1 MIQLQQVEL
10 RRGIN
15 ALFTGADLTVFP
27 GQKVGIVGANG
38 CGKSSLFALLQGKLH
53 ADTGNVSMPAA
64 WVIATVAQETPALDC
79 SALDYVLQGD
89 EALFPL
95 LLKARSQCSESDL
108 ALVHQQIEALDGYRA
123 EAKAGTLLAGLGF
136 SGEMQGLPVK
146 SFSGGWRMRMNLAK
160 ALMKPADLL
169 LLDEPTNHLD
179 LDAVLWLEKYLSNY
193 PGTLLLISHDRDFLD
208 AVTDNTVH
216 IERQCLTLYKGN
228 YSQFERQRAEQLS
241 QHQANFEKQQRQV
254 AHLQQFI
261 DRFKA
266 QATKARQAQSRIKA
280 LERMTLLA
288 PAHIDSPFSFS
299 FRDPKSL
306 PNPLLKMDNVQ
317 AGYADKTILSNINF
331 QLLPGSRIGLLGRN
345 GAGKST
351 LIKLLSGELTPKSG
365 EVWYANGVS
374 LGYFAQHQLE
384 TLRPQDSPLQHL
396 VRLDPLVPEQKLR
409 DFLGGFGFHGDK
421 ALEACA
427 PFSGGEKAR
436 LVLALLVYQR
446 PNLLL
451 LDEPTNHLDLDM
463 REAIVMALQ
472 DFAGAIVVVSHDR
485 HLLSSTTDE
494 FYLVAHGKVAPF
506 DGDLADYYQW
516 LQQDAR
522 QTQANLQTQNN
533 ANDAAMSN
541 SAVQRKDQKR
551 LEAELRNLLRPL
563 KQKIDKLELQQQQ
576 LTAQLAQLE
585 QQLADPDIY
594 DAKQKAQLT
603 QLLTEQSAVNS
614 KLSATE
620 EQWFDAQE
628 QLEQLT
634 SQFWQQNGGA
644 A

>member
-10 RRGIN
+10 RRGIQ
-15 ALFTGADLTVFP
+15 ALFTRADLTVFP

-53 ADTGNVSMPAA
+53 ADAGNVSIPAA

-79 SALDYVLQGD
+79 SALDYVLQG
-89 EALFPL
+89 EPELYPL
-95 LLKARSQCSESDL
+95 LLKARSQCSDSDL
-108 ALVHQQIEALDGYRA
+108 AAVHQQIEALDGYRA

-136 SGEMQGLPVK
+136 SGEMQQQTVK
-146 SFSGGWRMRMNLAK
+146 SFSGGWRMRMNLAR
-160 ALMKPADLL
+160 ALMQKAELL

-228 YSQFERQRAEQLS
+228 YSQFERQRAEQLA
-241 QHQANFEKQQRQV
+241 QQQANFEKQQRQV

-280 LERMTLLA
+280 LERMTILA
-288 PAHIDSPFSFS
+288 PAHVDSPFNFS
-299 FRDPKSL
+299 FREPRAL
-306 PNPLLKMDNVQ
+306 PNPLLKLEQVQ
-317 AGYADKTILSNINF
+317 AGYSGKPILSNINF

-351 LIKLLSGELTPKSG
+351 LIKLLSGELPPLAG
-365 EVWYANGVS
+365 ELWYASGVS

-396 VRLDPLVPEQKLR
+396 VRLDPQVPEQKLR

-421 ALEACA
+421 ALEPCA

-451 LDEPTNHLDLDM
+451 LDEPTNHLDLEM

-485 HLLSSTTDE
+485 HLLTSTTDE
-494 FYLVAHGKVAPF
+494 FYLVANGKVAPF
-506 DGDLADYYQW
+506 DGDLQDYYQW

-522 QTQANLQTQNN
+522 QSQQS
-533 ANDAAMSN
+533 AAPETVSSN
-541 SAVQRKDQKR
+541 SAAVRKDQKR

-563 KQKIDKLELQQQQ
+563 KQKIDKLELRQQQ
-576 LTAQLAQLE
+576 LETQLASLE
-585 QQLADPDIY
+585 QQLAEPAIY
-594 DAKQKAQLT
+594 EAANKAQLT
-603 QLLTEQSAVNS
+603 KLLAEQTQASSELAQV
-614 KLSATE
+614 E
-620 EQWFDAQE
+620 ESWFEAQE
-628 QLEQLT
+628 ALEQQ
-634 SQFWQQNGGA
+634 SQQFWQQNQ
-644 A
+644 

>member
-10 RRGIN
+10 RRGIS
-15 ALFTGADLTVFP
+15 ALFTSADLTVFP

-53 ADTGNVSMPAA
+53 ADTGNVNLPAA
-64 WVIATVAQETPALDC
+64 WVVATVAQETPALDC

-95 LLKARSQCSESDL
+95 LLKVRSQCSESDL
-108 ALVHQQIEALDGYRA
+108 AAVHQQIEALDGYRA
-123 EAKAGTLLAGLGF
+123 EAKAGILLAGLGF
-136 SGEMQGLPVK
+136 SGDMQGLPVK

-280 LERMTLLA
+280 LERMTMLA

-317 AGYADKTILSNINF
+317 AGYADKVILSNINF

-506 DGDLADYYQW
+506 DGDLQDYYQW

-522 QTQANLQTQNN
+522 QTQAAQQTQTNSTESASN
-533 ANDAAMSN
+533 TAN
-541 SAVQRKDQKR
+541 SAGQRKDQKR

-563 KQKIDKLELQQQQ
+563 KQQIDKLELRQQQ
-576 LTAQLAQLE
+576 LTTQLAQLE
-585 QQLADPDIY
+585 QQLAEPAIY
-594 DAKQKAQLT
+594 DAEHKAQLT
-603 QLLTEQSAVNS
+603 ALLAEQS
-614 KLSATE
+614 SASSSLATVE
-620 EQWFDAQE
+620 EQWFEAQE
-628 QLEQLT
+628 QLEQQS
-634 SQFWQQNGGA
+634 SQFWQNA
-644 A
+644 S

>member
-10 RRGIN
+10 RRGIS

-53 ADTGNVSMPAA
+53 ADTGNVNLPAA
-64 WVIATVAQETPALDC
+64 WVVATVAQETPALDC

-95 LLKARSQCSESDL
+95 LLKVRSQCSESDL
-108 ALVHQQIEALDGYRA
+108 AAVHQQIEALDGYRA
-123 EAKAGTLLAGLGF
+123 EAKAGILLAGLGF
-136 SGEMQGLPVK
+136 SGDMQGLPVK

-280 LERMTLLA
+280 LERMTMLA

-299 FRDPKSL
+299 FREPKSL

-317 AGYADKTILSNINF
+317 AGYADKVILSNINF

-351 LIKLLSGELTPKSG
+351 LIKLLSGELKPKSG

-506 DGDLADYYQW
+506 DGDLQDYYQW

-522 QTQANLQTQNN
+522 QAQAAQQTQTNSTDS
-533 ANDAAMSN
+533 ASSSAN
-541 SAVQRKDQKR
+541 SAGQRKDQKR

-563 KQKIDKLELQQQQ
+563 KQQIDKLELRQQQ
-576 LTAQLAQLE
+576 LTTQLAQLE
-585 QQLADPDIY
+585 QQLAEPTIY
-594 DAKQKAQLT
+594 DAEHKAQLT
-603 QLLTEQSAVNS
+603 ALLAEQS
-614 KLSATE
+614 SASSSLATVE
-620 EQWFDAQE
+620 EQWFEAQE
-628 QLEQLT
+628 QLEQQ
-634 SQFWQQNGGA
+634 SNQFWQNVS
-644 A
+644 

>member
-10 RRGIN
+10 RRGIS
-15 ALFTGADLTVFP
+15 ALFTSADLTVFP

-53 ADTGNVSMPAA
+53 ADTGNVNLPAA
-64 WVIATVAQETPALDC
+64 WVVATVAQETPALDC

-95 LLKARSQCSESDL
+95 LLKVRSQCSESDL
-108 ALVHQQIEALDGYRA
+108 AAVHQQIEALDGYRA
-123 EAKAGTLLAGLGF
+123 EAKAGILLAGLGF
-136 SGEMQGLPVK
+136 SGDMQGLPVK

-160 ALMKPADLL
+160 ALMKPTDLL

-280 LERMTLLA
+280 LERMTMLA

-317 AGYADKTILSNINF
+317 AGYADKVILSNINF

-506 DGDLADYYQW
+506 DGDLQDYYQW

-522 QTQANLQTQNN
+522 QTQAAQQTQTNSTESASN
-533 ANDAAMSN
+533 TAN
-541 SAVQRKDQKR
+541 SAGQRKDQKR

-563 KQKIDKLELQQQQ
+563 KQQIDKLELRQQQ
-576 LTAQLAQLE
+576 LTTQLAQLE
-585 QQLADPDIY
+585 QQLAEPAIY
-594 DAKQKAQLT
+594 DAEHKAQLT
-603 QLLTEQSAVNS
+603 ALLAEQS
-614 KLSATE
+614 SASSSLATVE
-620 EQWFDAQE
+620 EQWFEAQE
-628 QLEQLT
+628 QLEQQS
-634 SQFWQQNGGA
+634 SQFWQNA
-644 A
+644 S

>member
-10 RRGIN
+10 RRGIQ

-53 ADTGNVSMPAA
+53 ADAGNVSLPAA
-64 WVIATVAQETPALDC
+64 WVVATVAQETPALDC
-79 SALDYVLQGD
+79 TALDYVLQG
-89 EALFPL
+89 EPELYPL

-108 ALVHQQIEALDGYRA
+108 AAVHQQIEALDGYRA

-136 SGEMQGLPVK
+136 NGEMQQQTVK
-146 SFSGGWRMRMNLAK
+146 SFSGGWRMRMNLAR
-160 ALMKPADLL
+160 ALMQKADLL

-228 YSQFERQRAEQLS
+228 YSQFERQRAEQLA

-254 AHLQQFI
+254 THLQQFI

-280 LERMTLLA
+280 LERMTMLA
-288 PAHIDSPFSFS
+288 PAHVDSPFNFS
-299 FRDPKSL
+299 FREPRAL
-306 PNPLLKMDNVQ
+306 PNPLLKLEQVQ
-317 AGYADKTILSNINF
+317 AGYSGKPILSNINF

-351 LIKLLSGELTPKSG
+351 LIKLLSGELPPLTG
-365 EVWYANGVS
+365 EIWYASGVS

-396 VRLDPLVPEQKLR
+396 VRLDPQMPEQKLR

-421 ALEACA
+421 ALEPCA

-451 LDEPTNHLDLDM
+451 LDEPTNHLDLEM

-485 HLLSSTTDE
+485 HLLTSTTDE
-494 FYLVAHGKVAPF
+494 FYLVANGKVAPF
-506 DGDLADYYQW
+506 DGDLQDYYQW

-522 QTQANLQTQNN
+522 QSQQSAVPE
-533 ANDAAMSN
+533 AVSSN
-541 SAVQRKDQKR
+541 SAAVRKDQKR

-563 KQKIDKLELQQQQ
+563 KQKIDKLELRQQQ
-576 LTAQLAQLE
+576 LETQLASLE
-585 QQLADPDIY
+585 QQLAEPTIY
-594 DAKQKAQLT
+594 EAANKAKLNKLLAEQTQASGELT
-603 QLLTEQSAVNS
+603 QI
-614 KLSATE
+614 E
-620 EQWFDAQE
+620 ENWFEAQE
-628 QLEQLT
+628 ALEQQ
-634 SQFWQQNGGA
+634 SQQFWQQHQ
-644 A
+644 

>member
-10 RRGIN
+10 RRGIQC
-15 ALFTGADLTVFP
+15 LFQGADLTVFP

-38 CGKSSLFALLQGKLH
+38 CGKSSLFALLQNKLH
-53 ADTGNVSMPAA
+53 ADAGQVNIPAG
-64 WVIATVAQETPALDC
+64 WHISTVAQETPALDC
-79 SALDYVLQGD
+79 SAMDYVLQGD
-89 EALFPL
+89 EKLFPL
-95 LLKARSQCSESDL
+95 LLKVRTGCSESDL
-108 ALVHQQIEALDGYRA
+108 AAVHLQIEALDGYRA
-123 EAKAGTLLAGLGF
+123 EAKAGILLDGLGF
-136 SGEMQGLPVK
+136 SGDAQQQAVK
-146 SFSGGWRMRMNLAK
+146 SFSGGWRMRLNLAR
-160 ALMKPADLL
+160 ALMQRAELL

-193 PGTLLLISHDRDFLD
+193 QGTLLLISHDRDFLD
-208 AVTDNTVH
+208 AVTDNIVH
-216 IERQCLTLYKGN
+216 IERQTLTLYKGN

-241 QHQANFEKQQRQV
+241 QHQANFDKQQRQV
-254 AHLQQFI
+254 AHLQKFI

-280 LERMTLLA
+280 LERMTILA
-288 PAHIDSPFSFS
+288 PAHVDSPFSFS
-299 FRDPKSL
+299 FREPKAL

-317 AGYADKTILSNINF
+317 AGYADKVILSQIKF

-351 LIKLLSGELTPKSG
+351 LIKLLSGGMTPQSG

-436 LVLALLVYQR
+436 LVLALIVYQR

-472 DFAGAIVVVSHDR
+472 EFEGAIVIVSHDR
-485 HLLSSTTDE
+485 HLLSSCTDE
-494 FYLVAHGKVAPF
+494 FYLVAHGRVAPF

-522 QTQANLQTQNN
+522 QAANAAQADTP
-533 ANDAAMSN
+533 ASSN
-541 SAVQRKDQKR
+541 VVRKDQKR
-551 LEAELRNLLRPL
+551 LEADLRNLLRPV
-563 KQKIDKLELQQQQ
+563 KQKVEKLELQQEK
-576 LTAQLAQLE
+576 LTKELAAIE
-585 QQLADPDIY
+585 EKMADPDIY
-594 DAKQKAQLT
+594 DAKRKAE
-603 QLLTEQSAVNS
+603 LTELLAKQASAS
-614 KLSATE
+614 SSLASIE
-620 EQWFDAQE
+620 EDWFMAQDE
-628 QLEQLT
+628 LEQKT
-634 SQFWQQNGGA
+634 AQFWQNNA
-644 A
+644 

>member
-10 RRGIN
+10 RRGIQC
-15 ALFTGADLTVFP
+15 LFQGADLTVFP

-38 CGKSSLFALLQGKLH
+38 CGKSSLFALLLNKLH
-53 ADTGNVSMPAA
+53 ADAGNVSIPSG
-64 WVIATVAQETPALDC
+64 WQISTVAQETPALDC
-79 SALDYVLQGD
+79 SAMDYVLQGD
-89 EALFPL
+89 EQLFPL
-95 LLKARSQCSESDL
+95 LLKVRTGCSESDL
-108 ALVHQQIEALDGYRA
+108 AAIHLQIEALDGYRA
-123 EAKAGTLLAGLGF
+123 EAKAGILLDGLGF
-136 SGEMQGLPVK
+136 SGAAQQQAVK
-146 SFSGGWRMRMNLAK
+146 SFSGGWRMRLNLAR
-160 ALMKPADLL
+160 ALMQRAELL

-179 LDAVLWLEKYLSNY
+179 LDAVLWLEKYLANY
-193 PGTLLLISHDRDFLD
+193 QGTLLLISHDRDFLD
-208 AVTDNTVH
+208 AVTDNIVH
-216 IERQCLTLYKGN
+216 IERQTLTLYKGN

-241 QHQANFEKQQRQV
+241 QHQANFDKQQRQV
-254 AHLQQFI
+254 AHLQKFI

-280 LERMTLLA
+280 LERMTILA
-288 PAHIDSPFSFS
+288 PAHVDSPFSFS
-299 FRDPKSL
+299 FREPKAL

-317 AGYADKTILSNINF
+317 AGYADHVILSQIKF

-351 LIKLLSGELTPKSG
+351 LIKLLSGSMAPQSG

-436 LVLALLVYQR
+436 LVLALIVYQR

-472 DFAGAIVVVSHDR
+472 EFEGAIVIVSHDR
-485 HLLSSTTDE
+485 HLLSSCTDE
-494 FYLVAHGKVAPF
+494 FYLVAHGRVAPF

-522 QTQANLQTQNN
+522 QSASAAQVDTPASSNL
-533 ANDAAMSN
+533 
-541 SAVQRKDQKR
+541 VRKDQKR
-551 LEAELRNLLRPL
+551 LEADLRNLLRPI
-563 KQKIDKLELQQQQ
+563 KQKVDKLEQQQEK
-576 LTAQLAQLE
+576 LTKELAAIE
-585 QQLADPDIY
+585 EKMADPDIY
-594 DAKQKAQLT
+594 DAKRKAE
-603 QLLTEQSAVNS
+603 LTELLAKQASAS
-614 KLSATE
+614 SSLASIE
-620 EQWFDAQE
+620 EDWFMAQDE
-628 QLEQLT
+628 LEQKT
-634 SQFWQQNGGA
+634 AQFWQSNA
-644 A
+644 

>member
-53 ADTGNVSMPAA
+53 ADTGNVNLPAA
-64 WVIATVAQETPALDC
+64 WVVATVAQETPALDC

-95 LLKARSQCSESDL
+95 LLKVRSQCSESDL
-108 ALVHQQIEALDGYRA
+108 AAVHQQIEALDGYRA
-123 EAKAGTLLAGLGF
+123 EAKAGILLAGLGF

-280 LERMTLLA
+280 LERMTMLA

-299 FRDPKSL
+299 FREPKSL
-306 PNPLLKMDNVQ
+306 PNPLLKMENVQ
-317 AGYADKTILSNINF
+317 AGYADKVILSNINF

-351 LIKLLSGELTPKSG
+351 LIKLLSGELKPKSG

-506 DGDLADYYQW
+506 DGDLQDYYQW

-522 QTQANLQTQNN
+522 QTQAAQQTQTNSTDPSSN
-533 ANDAAMSN
+533 AN

-576 LTAQLAQLE
+576 LTTQLAVLE
-585 QQLADPDIY
+585 QQLAEPDIY
-594 DAKQKAQLT
+594 DATNKAQLT
-603 QLLTEQSAVNS
+603 KLLAEQSSANNTLAAV
-614 KLSATE
+614 E

-628 QLEQLT
+628 QLEQQS
-634 SQFWQQNGGA
+634 SQFWQHNGG
-644 A
+644 